1 MDASLHVL
9 ASRGSACVIVHNV
22 HECRD
27 NGVGD
32 EGMELAYDANIFLV
46 SDCICL
52 ELVLIDMGWLYV
64 GICHYL

>member
-1 MDASLHVL
+1 M
-9 ASRGSACVIVHNV
+9 HNV

-32 EGMELAYDANIFLV
+32 EGMELAYNANIFLV